1 MSPDIEIISPICL
14 RLAISEI
21 QEDRFPSFKVE
32 LECVLQHPTGTFAYS
47 AGDVWFSNDAW
58 DAFSTALSDVIQSRR
73 AEAELCDLSEAF
85 LLKVVARPG
94 EAPCVSLECSEP
106 DTGQGQGKLSL
117 CCPTDREALAAL
129 AAKVDSF
136 PKWW

>member
-1 MSPDIEIISPICL
+1 MSPDIEITSPISL
-14 RLAISEI
+14 RLVISEI
-21 QEDRFPSFKVE
+21 QEDRFPSFKTE
-32 LECVLQHPTGTFAYS
+32 LECLLQHPTGTFAYS
-47 AGDVWFSNDAW
+47 ASDIWFSNDAW
-58 DAFSTALSDVIQSRR
+58 DAFSAALSDVLQSCR

-85 LLKVVARPG
+85 RLKVVARPQ
-94 EAPCVSLECSEP
+94 EVPRVFLECSEP

-117 CCPTDREALAAL
+117 CCSTDREALSAL